1 MKQNGSR
8 HNPSVVFNTAI
19 YLYSWQKLV
28 RRQSAAR
35 TRGKSVEA
43 GKKLFEK
50 LKLQCV
56 LHAAAAL
63 SFFGKPNDIVSGA
76 VT

>member
-1 MKQNGSR
+1 MKQKGSR

-19 YLYSWQKLV
+19 YLYSSQQLV
-28 RRQSAAR
+28 RRRSAAR
-35 TRGKSVEA
+35 TRGKSVEP

-50 LKLQCV
+50 LNLLRV
-56 LHAAAAL
+56 LHAAAPL
-63 SFFGKPNDIVSGA
+63 SFFGKPNDILSGA